1 MKISNSKKIL
11 PILFGFFIVGFADV
25 VGISTNYAKQDFNLT
40 DFMSNLLPFMVFLW
54 FGILSV
60 PTVSIMNR
68 IGRKNTVILS
78 MGVTMI
84 ALLIPLVYYSFGMLL
99 VVFSLLGIG
108 NTLIQVAIN
117 PLVSDVVRNNRLTSC
132 LTLGQFI
139 KAISAFL
146 GPLLV
151 SLAAARFGNWKLIFL
166 IYAAFTL
173 ASGAWLLLTPINEA
187 KGNQKGSS
195 IAGSFKLLSDNTI
208 LVFFLAIVVV
218 VGIDVGLNTTIPK
231 FLIER
236 SGLELEN
243 AGLGTSL
250 YFIARTLGT
259 FLGSIL
265 LLKYTGR
272 TLMFISIVCAI
283 PVLMVLLFVGKL
295 WIILS
300 LIFLLGLAVANVF
313 SIIFSAALD
322 KKPNQVNEVSGLL
335 IMGIA
340 GGAIFPLLMGGI
352 SDLFGQTS
360 GMAILLI
367 PLLFLLFSTFY
378 LKKEVS
384 Q

>member
-1 MKISNSKKIL
+1 MSNTKRIL

-40 DFMSNLLPFMVFLW
+40 DLTSNLLPFMVFLW

-68 IGRKNTVILS
+68 LGRKNTVILS
-78 MGVTMI
+78 MGITMV
-84 ALLIPLVYYSFGMLL
+84 ALLIPLIYYSFGMLL

-117 PLVSDVVRNNRLTSC
+117 PLVSDVVRNNRLTSY

-151 SLAAARFGNWKLIFL
+151 SLAAARYGNWKLIFF

-173 ASGAWLLLTPINEA
+173 ASGAWFLLTPITEI
-187 KGNQKGSS
+187 KGNKNGSS
-195 IAGSFKLLSDNTI
+195 VIGSFRLLIDRTI
-208 LVFFLAIVVV
+208 LGFFISIAVV

-236 SGLELEN
+236 CGLELEN
-243 AGLGTSL
+243 AGFGTSL

-265 LLKYTGR
+265 LLKYTSR
-272 TLMFISIVCAI
+272 SFMFISMFCAI
-283 PVLMVLLFVGKL
+283 PILVTLLFVSKL
-295 WIILS
+295 WLILS

-322 KKPNQVNEVSGLL
+322 KKPEQVNEVSGLL

-340 GGAIFPLLMGGI
+340 GGALFPLLMGGI
-352 SDLFGQTS
+352 SDYFGQTG

-378 LKKEVS
+378 LKKETT
-384 Q
+384 